1 VALLL
6 RRWERLLA
14 VLRRRNRQIGGYR
27 CGGNEGGL
35 QSGRWRGEC
44 AAVVVLEKKSKTQKE
59 GGREIV
65 LRGKMKRGRGW
76 RERYLCLGSRVEK
89 VEGWFA
95 GFVSLVLVWEERV
108 CEGWFAEM
116 EGQVVVAL
124 AKKKIGR
131 LWFGDER
138 L

>member
-1 VALLL
+1 VGVGVAVVKGGCNQGDGG
-6 RRWERLLA
+6 ESVRLLWFW
-14 VLRRRNRQIGGYR
+14 RRNRKLKR
-27 CGGNEGGL
+27 
-35 QSGRWRGEC
+35 RG
-44 AAVVVLEKKSKTQKE
+44 

-65 LRGKMKRGRGW
+65 LRGKMKRGKGW
-76 RERYLCLGSRVEK
+76 RERHLCLGSRVEK

-95 GFVSLVLVWEERV
+95 GFVSLVLAWEGRV

-124 AKKKIGR
+124 AKKKMGR

>member
-1 VALLL
+1 MEGRVCGCCGFG
-6 RRWERLLA
+6 EEIE
-14 VLRRRNRQIGGYR
+14 NSKGG
-27 CGGNEGGL
+27 
-35 QSGRWRGEC
+35 
-44 AAVVVLEKKSKTQKE
+44 
-59 GGREIV
+59 GGREIM
-65 LRGKMKRGRGW
+65 LRGKMKRGIGW
-76 RERYLCLGSRVEK
+76 RERHLCLGSRVEK

-95 GFVSLVLVWEERV
+95 GFVSLVLAWEWRV

-124 AKKKIGR
+124 ANKKMGR